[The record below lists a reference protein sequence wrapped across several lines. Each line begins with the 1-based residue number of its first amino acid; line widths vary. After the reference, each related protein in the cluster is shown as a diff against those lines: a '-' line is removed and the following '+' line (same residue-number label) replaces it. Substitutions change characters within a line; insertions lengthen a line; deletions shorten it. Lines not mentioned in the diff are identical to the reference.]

1 MVGCY
6 QNEGVNLFVV
16 VPVDSASVN
25 SYETDMLYNN
35 FIEGLIQPEFRA
47 LNGEMFLY
55 SKING
60 MKSLRGLMDEGVL
73 TMEQT
78 ISLIRSL
85 CNVVMETGE
94 YMLNADNILIDTETI
109 FYSYTDKVYRYI
121 YVPGKSGNVRDN
133 MKRVVE
139 DIIKKIDHSNTGLID
154 FMYEVY
160 DRVVVANFD
169 VEMLCGYV
177 EDRWRDLNKR
187 NHSDTDCGS
196 AYKVENCEKSTTRDD
211 NDGLMDMLFGDD
223 PQCLDRSKM
232 LLASVDTA
240 SVQHAHTDRLIPVII
255 AITVLAGL
263 VVTGGQ
269 MLRAGTITDVR
280 VIMVMVTAVCIELF
294 IYIELRKKVRQESGS
309 SGHKEGDFGRG
320 REGPGEKREGF
331 GEKREGSGEKREGSG
346 ETREGFREKREG
358 FVQKGES
365 LFCESQGDL
374 ETNKRETDEDLEQ
387 TTLLVCDSCGCAGRT
402 YRKNIR
408 LVRGLWEKS
417 AYLGPNG
424 IVIGRYPQV
433 CDIVIDDISVSRQHI
448 KIYEKEDGI
457 YAEDIGSTNGTILN
471 GERICKGEMYK
482 IYDGDVVRIGGQ
494 EYHIQILLI

>member
-160 DRVVVANFD
+160 DRVVMANFD

-187 NHSDTDCGS
+187 NPSDTDGGS

-263 VVTGGQ
+263 VVTGEQ

-309 SGHKEGDFGRG
+309 SGHKEGDSGRG
-320 REGPGEKREGF
+320 REGF
-331 GEKREGSGEKREGSG
+331 GKKREGSG
-346 ETREGFREKREG
+346 EKREG